1 MPNLHHNP
9 SILTG
14 DEDNDADIFEFDR
27 KLNEISSKIN
37 DTMQRINTHYP
48 EKINENPAEED
59 AEKP

>member
-9 SILTG
+9 SILPG

-27 KLNEISSKIN
+27 KLQEISSKIN

-48 EKINENPAEED
+48 EKINEKPADED